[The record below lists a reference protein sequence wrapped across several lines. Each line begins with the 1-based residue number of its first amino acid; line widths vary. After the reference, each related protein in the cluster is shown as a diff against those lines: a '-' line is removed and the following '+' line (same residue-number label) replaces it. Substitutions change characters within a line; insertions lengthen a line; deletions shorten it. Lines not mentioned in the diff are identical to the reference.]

1 MELNRE
7 HFCAIIFYNF
17 RRGLTQ
23 RHHIDE
29 VNSIFEDEAPSRT
42 SVYVVVHSKKNFVKV
57 VQNQLLFRKPL
68 MLCAN
73 WYCKIVMWP
82 IVTTLGICGTSIH
95 SMLHEHLTVKKFF
108 RDGSHTIGQSLKKRL
123 SIGRKKSSKNTIAM
137 LRNTSMTSWQVMDR
151 GFTRLSPKVNNR
163 TVNSASCLPRNQENQ
178 PPKTDHS
185 SPRQCEFSHIGSNNC
200 IFEPSKHRFDVSSA
214 L

>member
-82 IVTTLGICGTSIH
+82 IVATLGICGTSIH
-95 SMLHEHLTVKKFF
+95 SILHKFVN
-108 RDGSHTIGQSLKKRL
+108 RLKKCLFRL
-123 SIGRKKSSKNTIAM
+123 VERNAPKIQSPCFETFLWHLARWWLVDLREWDRK
-137 LRNTSMTSWQVMDR
+137 
-151 GFTRLSPKVNNR
+151 
-163 TVNSASCLPRNQENQ
+163 
-178 PPKTDHS
+178 
-185 SPRQCEFSHIGSNNC
+185 
-200 IFEPSKHRFDVSSA
+200 
-214 L
+214 